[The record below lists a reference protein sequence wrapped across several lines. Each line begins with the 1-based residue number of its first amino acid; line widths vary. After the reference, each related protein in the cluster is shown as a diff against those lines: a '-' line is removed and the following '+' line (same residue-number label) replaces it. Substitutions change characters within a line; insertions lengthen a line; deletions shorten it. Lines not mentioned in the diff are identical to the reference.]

1 MRLVDPPSKVEL
13 ESWKAVAGKCIC
25 NSVTFGA
32 CTCKCKVPETVPRL
46 ILSLRS
52 NIPLLG
58 ISPGAFDDMTC
69 FPANA
74 IGKLVAAYELVAV
87 IDETNR
93 EMAAI
98 QKTMSNFMA
107 ELISKALL
115 QSDDDDDEEDEEE
128 ESE

>member
-1 MRLVDPPSKVEL
+1 MRLTEPPSKAEL

-32 CTCKCKVPETVPRL
+32 CTCKCKVPETIPRL
-46 ILSLRS
+46 VLSLRS

-74 IGKLVAAYELVAV
+74 IGKLVSAYELVAV

-98 QKTMSNFMA
+98 QETMSNFMA
-107 ELISKALL
+107 ELISKAL
-115 QSDDDDDEEDEEE
+115 QSDDEDEDEEE